1 MLRDIDPAQI
11 GIPLS
16 NLHQMICRGLSRIKR
31 HGVVM
36 ALVFA
41 YLFTF
46 VSHTHVDD
54 GSHASG
60 AMEISFSD
68 SHSADDSDRDDT
80 GNKAGHHCHAW
91 FLAMTASPVAT
102 TVSFEIGTARFDGQ
116 TVLRRGVQHG
126 IDPPPPKFLT

>member
-1 MLRDIDPAQI
+1 MLRDIGLAQI
-11 GIPLS
+11 GRPLS
-16 NLHQMICRGLSRIKR
+16 NLYQIICRGLSRIKR

-46 VSHTHVDD
+46 VSHVHVDH
-54 GSHASG
+54 GSHAT
-60 AMEISFSD
+60 EISFND
-68 SHSADDSDRDDT
+68 FHSADDSDRDET

-91 FLAMTASPVAT
+91 FPAMTASPVAT
-102 TVSFEIGTARFDGQ
+102 AVSFEIGTARFDWP
-116 TVLRRGVQHG
+116 TTLRHGVQRG